1 MKRAEVD
8 IDAVLRCWRMYMTHD
23 GKTAPTAKEFLANME
38 EKLTMPKY
46 CDDVRL
52 MLRPGTDFSVD
63 TAYSFVKDSFIDR
76 LTTSTAK

>member
-1 MKRAEVD
+1 M
-8 IDAVLRCWRMYMTHD
+8 MHG

-38 EKLTMPKY
+38 EKLALPEY

-63 TAYSFVKDSFIDR
+63 TAYSSVRGSFIAPL
-76 LTTSTAK
+76 LTTEPITEKA